1 MQFSEILGLSHIKS
15 YLTTSVD
22 RGRIPH
28 AQLFV
33 GANGSGTLPMAIAYA
48 QYILCQNVAG
58 ENTGGNPSCNIKF
71 DHLAHPDLHF
81 AYPVATNDKVKKHP
95 TANHFAEEW
104 RTFVKENPYGSIFD
118 WHLLLGIEKKQGQI
132 GVDEA
137 MEVVKKL
144 SLKSYEGGY
153 KVMLIWMADKLNIAA
168 SNKLLKLIEEPP
180 EKTVFIL
187 ITEKEEHIIQ
197 TIRSRCQSLH
207 FPALGELVIKEAIQK
222 LGGLSDSE
230 AIKIAHQANGDYRKA
245 LQVLQHD
252 NSNDPFEDW
261 FIQWVRTAFRAKGN
275 KSAVNE
281 LIQWSE
287 SIATSGRETQKKFL
301 GYCLDFFRQAML
313 LNYGAKDLVFL
324 EPKTSGFKLDKFAPF
339 VHGANIMEISTE
351 IQDAIYHIER
361 NGNAKIILTDLS
373 IKLTRLLHKK
383 SAPISNGDTNT

>member
-1 MQFSEILGLSHIKS
+1 MLFSEILGLAHIKS
-15 YLTTSVD
+15 YLTTSVE

-33 GANGSGTLPMAIAYA
+33 GPSGSGTLPMAIAYA
-48 QYILCQNVAG
+48 QYILCQNKEG
-58 ENTGGNPSCNIKF
+58 ENSGGINSCNIKF

-104 RTFVKENPYGSIFD
+104 RTFVKDTPYGSIFD
-118 WHLLLGIEKKQGQI
+118 WHVLLGIEKKQGQI

-137 MEVVKKL
+137 LDVVKKL
-144 SLKSYEGGY
+144 SLKSYEGGH
-153 KVMLIWMADKLNIAA
+153 KVMLIWMADKMNIAA

-187 ITEKEEHIIQ
+187 ITEDEEQLIQ
-197 TIRSRCQSLH
+197 TIRSRCQVLH
-207 FPALGELVIKEAIQK
+207 FPPLGEQVIKDAIKRSEGISDAEA
-222 LGGLSDSE
+222 L
-230 AIKIAHQANGDYRKA
+230 KIAHQANGDYNKA
-245 LQVLQHD
+245 LHLLHHD
-252 NSNDPFEDW
+252 GGDEQFEDW

-275 KSAVNE
+275 KSAVND
-281 LIQWSE
+281 LINWSE
-287 SIATSGRETQKKFL
+287 SIAGSGRETQKKFL
-301 GYCLDFFRQAML
+301 KYCLDFFRQAL
-313 LNYGAKDLVFL
+313 LVNYGAEDLVFL
-324 EPKTSGFKLDKFAPF
+324 EPKTNGFKLQNFAPF
-339 VHGANIMEISTE
+339 IHGANIMDISNE

-383 SAPISNGDTNT
+383 AV